1 MPRRRDD
8 DRWWEYEAK
17 PPRPVRGGLAS
28 SKQRG
33 PMATMWWSQ
42 RFVNV
47 LESYGL
53 GGRMQ
58 RGRRYARI
66 GQVVDLGVGSGVI
79 AAHVQ
84 GSRPTPYVVTIALP
98 QPNAGQWRAIDAA
111 IASKVGFAARL
122 LSGEVPPDLET
133 AFADAG
139 VPLFPPSWRGLKA
152 TCSCPDH
159 ENPCKHIA
167 AVLYVFAD
175 QLDADPWLIL
185 KWRGRSREQIL
196 EPFVGTTRPA
206 RTTPTSPREDRVAPW
221 WPFASGPLP
230 QFDNHA
236 SAQFAVTASD
246 EPDAVL
252 DTLEPLHE
260 HIGGIPI
267 VDLLRAAYRNSE
279 TRD

>member
-1 MPRRRDD
+1 
-8 DRWWEYEAK
+8 
-17 PPRPVRGGLAS
+17 
-28 SKQRG
+28 
-33 PMATMWWSQ
+33 MATTWWSQ
-42 RFVNV
+42 RFVSV

-98 QPNAGQWRAIDAA
+98 QPTPAQWQTIDAV
-111 IASKVGFAARL
+111 IAGKVGFAARL

-133 AFADAG
+133 AFAAAG
-139 VPLFPPSWRGLKA
+139 VPLFPPTWRALKT

-175 QLDADPWLIL
+175 QLDTDPWLVL

-196 EPFVGTTRPA
+196 EPFVGTTRTARNAPA
-206 RTTPTSPREDRVAPW
+206 SPHDDRVAPW
-221 WPFASGPLP
+221 WPFAPGPLP
-230 QFDNHA
+230 RFDNHVPVQ
-236 SAQFAVTASD
+236 SVVTAQD

-252 DTLEPLHE
+252 GALEPLDE
-260 HIGGIPI
+260 RVGDIPI
-267 VDLLRAAYRNSE
+267 VDLVREAYRTFE
-279 TRD
+279 IRE